1 MKPDSH
7 DTLGDGIKDMLES
20 LQKWKKNPSKVYV
33 LGKRVHHGPLCG
45 LLALAGI
52 YYNIPYLVG
61 AGITGAL
68 DDIDDADHWLDFEPG
83 GNPNSLIDIV

>member
-1 MKPDSH
+1 MKPISH
-7 DTLGDGIKDMLES
+7 DTVADGIRDMLES
-20 LQKWKKNPSKVYV
+20 LQNWNKNPRKVYI

-52 YYNIPYLVG
+52 YYKIPYLAG

-68 DDIDDADHWLDFEPG
+68 DDIYDADHWLDFESG
-83 GNPNSLIDIV
+83 GDPNSLIDIV

>member
-1 MKPDSH
+1 MKSVTNDSVAE
-7 DTLGDGIKDMLES
+7 GIKDMLEAIR
-20 LQKWKKNPSKVYV
+20 KWNEDPRKVYI
-33 LGKRVHHGPLCG
+33 LGKRVHHGPICG

-68 DDIDDADHWLDFEPG
+68 DDVNDMEHWLDFESG
-83 GNPNSLIDIV
+83 GDPNSLIDVK